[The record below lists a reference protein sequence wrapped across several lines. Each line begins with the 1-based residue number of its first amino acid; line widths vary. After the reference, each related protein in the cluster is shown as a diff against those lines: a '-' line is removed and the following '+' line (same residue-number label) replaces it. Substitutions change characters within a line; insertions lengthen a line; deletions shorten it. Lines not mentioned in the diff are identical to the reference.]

1 MIKKISFKRLLK
13 CVGVAVLSS
22 MFLAACQPEE
32 NSTKQPEVIDRGLQI
47 ELIAANPDIV
57 TPIGMAFDSDD
68 VLYILE
74 SHTHSPPRDYPG
86 PDSDR
91 IKKAIDQDNDGSPD
105 VWQIFADGII
115 NGTNLVI
122 DEEHTVFITTKEYL
136 LSFKDLDQDG
146 RSDLVDTLVVLD
158 PPEYIYDHAGLL
170 GIAISQDQWIYV
182 SRGNLGGKV
191 WKLTGADSTILE
203 GYGGGGLVFRCRKD
217 GSGLET
223 ICSGFWNPFDLRFT
237 HDGRLLATDND
248 PDSRGPNR
256 LLELVRGGDYGFK
269 CLYGGSGL
277 HPFVAWNGELP
288 GTLPFAAPLG
298 EAPCAL
304 IDAEFTNF
312 GDEYKDHI
320 LVNVWEEKN
329 IVRIQLQP
337 SGSTVVGN
345 PEILVQGDTSF
356 HPVALATDSEGNLY
370 ISDWVQRHY
379 PNHGQGKIWKLSSR
393 SPVNP
398 QSTASASL
406 PINRMEPLPGDIDTL
421 LEVLQSGDRFQQA
434 MARSQLRKDAYLQ
447 EMSRLMTSSDSGLRL
462 QALLVYTLTDVPL
475 EESKIKALL
484 RDHELQI
491 RKMALMYVGRKM
503 RVDLWDELK
512 NILTAGLIGHELF
525 EIYLATIQHLQP
537 EFINNHQN
545 RTGISA
551 DKQKQS
557 LPERFIESILEN
569 DQIPEP
575 VIALGLPYL
584 RDLME
589 NRDLLLTLLRSAKDE
604 SFKINLIKA
613 VRQLPDEEVA
623 AMLLALAKNE
633 KEIPTVRAQAISAL
647 FYQRGEFCADL
658 KENLIQSKEE
668 IVLYSLIKI
677 LVNCTDDQQ
686 LVDEVS
692 NYLASLNNADLLNVW
707 QKGLGEKTNDFSKDD
722 WINTVDGQGVVHKG
736 KLVFESIQSQCQT
749 CHKIDGWGG
758 IIGPDLS
765 NVGSS
770 KTRMQLINSVL
781 DPSLEIAPEW
791 QGWYVIDQHG
801 KKHIG
806 RQIDVNPNRAELM
819 SLAGDFDN
827 FDFPKGFG
835 VLDESIM
842 PSGLQNTITLSE
854 FSDLIA
860 YLESLK

>member
-1 MIKKISFKRLLK
+1 MIKKISFSRLLQY
-13 CVGVAVLSS
+13 VGVTGFTIIS
-22 MFLAACQPEE
+22 LAACKPEG
-32 NSTKQPEVIDRGLQI
+32 NSNKLPEVFDLGLHI
-47 ELIAANPDIV
+47 ELIAENPDIV

-68 VLYILE
+68 VLYVLE
-74 SHTHSPPRDYPG
+74 SHTHSPPGDYPG

-91 IKKAIDQDNDGSPD
+91 IKKAIDQDSDGRPD
-105 VWQIFADGII
+105 DWQIFADGII
-115 NGTNLVI
+115 NGTNLII
-122 DEEHTVFITTKEYL
+122 DEEHTVFITTKEFL

-146 RSDLVDTLVVLD
+146 RSDITDTLVALD

-170 GIAISQDQWIYV
+170 GVAISQDQWIYV
-182 SRGNLGGKV
+182 SRGNLGGKA
-191 WKLTGADSTILE
+191 WKLTGADGTILE
-203 GYGGGGLVFRCRKD
+203 GYGGGGMVFRCRKD
-217 GSGLET
+217 GSDLEA

-256 LLELVRGGDYGFK
+256 LIELVRGGDYGFK

-277 HPFVAWNGELP
+277 HPYVAWNGELP

-312 GDEYKDHI
+312 GVEYKDHI

-356 HPVALATDSEGNLY
+356 HPVALATDSKGNLY
-370 ISDWVQRHY
+370 ISDWVRRHY

-393 SPVNP
+393 SPVTP
-398 QSTASASL
+398 QYIGSTPL
-406 PINRMEPLPGDIDTL
+406 PINRMEPLQGDIDTF
-421 LEVLQSGDRFQQA
+421 LEILQSGDRFQQA
-434 MARSQLRKDAYLQ
+434 MARSQLLKDPYLD
-447 EMSRLMTSSDSGLRL
+447 EMSRLMTSTDPGLRL
-462 QALLVYTLTDVPL
+462 QALLVYTLNDVPL
-475 EESKIKALL
+475 EQFEIKVLL
-484 RDHELQI
+484 RDHDLQI

-503 RVDLWDELK
+503 RVDLWDELMS
-512 NILTAGLIGHELF
+512 ILAAGLIGHELF

-537 EFINNHQN
+537 EFINNYDN

-569 DQIPEP
+569 DQLPEP
-575 VIALGLPYL
+575 VKALGLPYL
-584 RDLME
+584 GALME
-589 NRDLLLTLLRSAKDE
+589 NRELLLTLLQSAKDE

-613 VRQLPDEEVA
+613 VRKLPDEEVA
-623 AMLLALAKNE
+623 AVLLALAKNE

-647 FYQRGEFCADL
+647 FFQRGEFCADL
-658 KENLIQSKEE
+658 KECLMRSKEE
-668 IVLYSLIKI
+668 IVSYSLIKL
-677 LVNCTDDQQ
+677 LVKCMDDQQ
-686 LVDEVS
+686 VVDEVS
-692 NYLASLNNADLLNVW
+692 NYLASVNNPDLLSLW
-707 QKGLGEKTNDFSKDD
+707 QKGLGEESNDFSKDD
-722 WINTVDGQGVVHKG
+722 WINVVDGQGVVHKG
-736 KLVFESIQSQCQT
+736 KLVFESLQSQCQT

-758 IIGPDLS
+758 SIGPDLS

-770 KTRMQLINSVL
+770 KTRLQLINSVL
-781 DPSLEIAPEW
+781 EPSLEIAPEW
-791 QGWYVIDQHG
+791 QGWYVIDKHG
-801 KKHIG
+801 EKHIG

-819 SLAGDFDN
+819 NLAGDFDN
-827 FDFPKGFG
+827 FDFPKGYG

-842 PSGLQNTITLSE
+842 PPGLHNTMTLSE
-854 FSDLIA
+854 FNDLIA